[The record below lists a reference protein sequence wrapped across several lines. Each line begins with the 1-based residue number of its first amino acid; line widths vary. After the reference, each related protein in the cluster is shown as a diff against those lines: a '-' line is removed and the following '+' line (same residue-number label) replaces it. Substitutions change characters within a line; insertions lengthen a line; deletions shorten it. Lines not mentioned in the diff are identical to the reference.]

1 MDPQRRLHLRQIHA
15 VGTHFVNRE
24 NRLIL
29 RTDQPQQ
36 FKHIFSAFQ
45 QRMENPQR
53 IALFSGRKRVGKG
66 EDVPLRPADHRIF
79 DVLRRDPLSAVGCG
93 FSDVV
98 DQIIQ
103 RVVRFLIII
112 SRYIDKITAEI
123 RIEFF
128 FRRPKTLCDKER
140 SIGGSKR
147 SKS

>member
-53 IALFSGRKRVGKG
+53 IALFPEESASVKAKTS
-66 EDVPLRPADHRIF
+66 
-79 DVLRRDPLSAVGCG
+79 LSAPLITV
-93 FSDVV
+93 FSMSSAVIRSPLWAVV
-98 DQIIQ
+98 LAMSLT
-103 RVVRFLIII
+103 RLSSV
-112 SRYIDKITAEI
+112 
-123 RIEFF
+123 
-128 FRRPKTLCDKER
+128 
-140 SIGGSKR
+140 
-147 SKS
+147 